1 MTGGRVVVLGA
12 TGRNFAAGMS
22 GGIAYVLD
30 EVGDFERRCN
40 RDMVDLEPLADAED
54 VALVLALIRKHS
66 EYTQSNRA
74 AKVLAAWDALAAE
87 VRQGHAAGLPARPR
101 RPGQGQERG
110 TRADLERAAGGA
122 AWVSRRDSWRSGA
135 SCPSGDRWRSGS
147 RTGGRSTGEFP
158 EEKVRAQG
166 ARCMDCGIPFCHKG
180 CPLGNIIPD
189 WNDLVYRNRWREA
202 LDRLLATNN
211 FPEFTGRLCPA
222 PCEGSCVLGINAD
235 PVTIKQIEL
244 EIIEHA
250 FREGW
255 VKPEP
260 PLVRTGKSVAV
271 VGSGPCGLAAADQLN
286 RAGHRVTVF
295 ERADRIGGLLRYGIP
310 EFKLEKG
317 ILDRRL
323 KLMEAE
329 GVIFRVNAEVGVNVS
344 VDELRSEFD
353 AVLLA
358 GGAPVPRDL
367 KVPGRE
373 LDGIHFAME
382 YLPQANRRCEG
393 DTLPEATLISAKGKR
408 VVIIGGGDTGADCL
422 GTAHRQGAALGHSV
436 RAPATAARVAR
447 RRTTPGRSGRTSS
460 GCPRRTRKAASGTTA
475 SRRSASRAGTARW
488 SVCTGSAW
496 SSRRARTAG
505 RPCGSC
511 RGPSSRWR
519 STSCCWPWGSWAPS
533 ATRYSRS
540 SA

>member
-1 MTGGRVVVLGA
+1 MGKPTGFLEIGRELP
-12 TGRNFAAGMS
+12 
-22 GGIAYVLD
+22 
-30 EVGDFERRCN
+30 ERRPVAERVKDWREIN
-40 RDMVDLEPLADAED
+40 REL
-54 VALVLALIRKHS
+54 
-66 EYTQSNRA
+66 
-74 AKVLAAWDALAAE
+74 
-87 VRQGHAAGLPARPR
+87 
-101 RPGQGQERG
+101 
-110 TRADLERAAGGA
+110 
-122 AWVSRRDSWRSGA
+122 
-135 SCPSGDRWRSGS
+135 
-147 RTGGRSTGEFP
+147 P

-166 ARCMDCGIPFCHKG
+166 ARCMNCGIPFCHKG

-222 PCEGSCVLGINAD
+222 PCEDSCVLGINAD

-250 FREGW
+250 FRHGW

-323 KLMEAE
+323 KLMTAE
-329 GVIFRVNAEVGVNVS
+329 GIIFRPNAEVGMNIS
-344 VDELRSEFD
+344 VEELRSEFD
-353 AVLLA
+353 AILLA
-358 GGAPVPRDL
+358 AGATLPRDL
-367 KVPGRE
+367 KVPGRD

-382 YLPQANRRCEG
+382 YLPQGNRRCEG

-408 VVIIGGGDTGADCL
+408 VVIIGGGDTGSDCL
-422 GTAHRQGAALGHSV
+422 GTAHRQGAASVTQFELLPRPPASRTPDNPWPLWPNIFRVSTAHEEGGERDYCISTHHFSGDDRRVKRLHGVRVEFAPGPNGRPTMRELPGTEFEMDVDLVLLAMGFLGPERNTMLAQLGVTITERGTVAADANTMTSTPGV
-436 RAPATAARVAR
+436 FAAGDTARGQSLVVWAIAEGRQAARGMDAYLMGS
-447 RRTTPGRSGRTSS
+447 TTLP
-460 GCPRRTRKAASGTTA
+460 
-475 SRRSASRAGTARW
+475 
-488 SVCTGSAW
+488 
-496 SSRRARTAG
+496 
-505 RPCGSC
+505 
-511 RGPSSRWR
+511 
-519 STSCCWPWGSWAPS
+519 
-533 ATRYSRS
+533 
-540 SA
+540 

>member
-1 MTGGRVVVLGA
+1 MGKPTGFLEIGRELP
-12 TGRNFAAGMS
+12 
-22 GGIAYVLD
+22 
-30 EVGDFERRCN
+30 ERRPVAERVKDWREIN
-40 RDMVDLEPLADAED
+40 REL
-54 VALVLALIRKHS
+54 
-66 EYTQSNRA
+66 
-74 AKVLAAWDALAAE
+74 
-87 VRQGHAAGLPARPR
+87 
-101 RPGQGQERG
+101 
-110 TRADLERAAGGA
+110 
-122 AWVSRRDSWRSGA
+122 
-135 SCPSGDRWRSGS
+135 
-147 RTGGRSTGEFP
+147 P

-166 ARCMDCGIPFCHKG
+166 ARCMNCGIPFCHKG

-244 EIIEHA
+244 EIVEHA

-255 VKPEP
+255 IVPEP

-323 KLMEAE
+323 NLMAAE
-329 GVIFRVNAEVGVNVS
+329 GVTFRPNAEVGVNLS
-344 VDELRSEFD
+344 VEALRSEFD
-353 AVLLA
+353 AILLA
-358 GGAPVPRDL
+358 AGATLPRDL
-367 KVPGRE
+367 TVPGRE

-393 DTLPEATLISAKGKR
+393 DTVPEAACISAKGKR

-422 GTAHRQGAALGHSV
+422 GTAHRQGAASVTQFELLPRPPASRTLDNPWPLWPNIFRVSTAHEEGGDRDYCISTRRFSGQDGKLTRLHGIRVEFTPGPNGRPSMRELPGTEFEMEVDLVFLAMGFLGPERNTMLAQLGV
-436 RAPATAARVAR
+436 TVTERGTVATDANKMTGIPGVFAAGDTARGQSLVVWAIAEGRQAARGMDAYLMGS
-447 RRTTPGRSGRTSS
+447 TTLP
-460 GCPRRTRKAASGTTA
+460 
-475 SRRSASRAGTARW
+475 
-488 SVCTGSAW
+488 
-496 SSRRARTAG
+496 
-505 RPCGSC
+505 
-511 RGPSSRWR
+511 
-519 STSCCWPWGSWAPS
+519 
-533 ATRYSRS
+533 
-540 SA
+540 

>member
-1 MTGGRVVVLGA
+1 MGKPTGFLEIGRELP
-12 TGRNFAAGMS
+12 
-22 GGIAYVLD
+22 
-30 EVGDFERRCN
+30 ERRPVAERVKDWREIN
-40 RDMVDLEPLADAED
+40 REL
-54 VALVLALIRKHS
+54 S
-66 EYTQSNRA
+66 
-74 AKVLAAWDALAAE
+74 
-87 VRQGHAAGLPARPR
+87 
-101 RPGQGQERG
+101 
-110 TRADLERAAGGA
+110 
-122 AWVSRRDSWRSGA
+122 
-135 SCPSGDRWRSGS
+135 
-147 RTGGRSTGEFP
+147 

-166 ARCMDCGIPFCHKG
+166 ARCMNCGIPFCHKG

-222 PCEGSCVLGINAD
+222 PCEGSCVLAINSD

-250 FREGW
+250 FRHGW

-323 KLMEAE
+323 KLMTAE
-329 GVIFRVNAEVGVNVS
+329 GVIFRPNAEVGVNIS
-344 VDELRSEFD
+344 VEELRSKFD
-353 AVLLA
+353 AILLA
-358 GGAPVPRDL
+358 AGATLPRDL
-367 KVPGRE
+367 NVPGRD

-382 YLPQANRRCEG
+382 YLPQGNRRCEG
-393 DTLPEATLISAKGKR
+393 DTVPEATLISAKGKR

-422 GTAHRQGAALGHSV
+422 GTAHRQGAASVTQFELLPRPPASRTPDNPWPLWPNIFRVSTADEEGGERDYCVSTRHFSGDEGRVKRLHGVRVEFTPGPNGRPTMRELPGTEFEMDVDLVFLAMGFLGPERNTMLAQLGVTITERGTVAADANKMTGIPGVFAAGDTARGQSLV
-436 RAPATAARVAR
+436 VWAIAEGRQAARGMDAYLMGS
-447 RRTTPGRSGRTSS
+447 TTLP
-460 GCPRRTRKAASGTTA
+460 
-475 SRRSASRAGTARW
+475 
-488 SVCTGSAW
+488 
-496 SSRRARTAG
+496 
-505 RPCGSC
+505 
-511 RGPSSRWR
+511 
-519 STSCCWPWGSWAPS
+519 
-533 ATRYSRS
+533 
-540 SA
+540 

>member
-1 MTGGRVVVLGA
+1 MGKPTGFLEFPRELP
-12 TGRNFAAGMS
+12 
-22 GGIAYVLD
+22 
-30 EVGDFERRCN
+30 ERRPVGERVKDWQEVY
-40 RDMVDLEPLADAED
+40 RDVP
-54 VALVLALIRKHS
+54 
-66 EYTQSNRA
+66 
-74 AKVLAAWDALAAE
+74 
-87 VRQGHAAGLPARPR
+87 
-101 RPGQGQERG
+101 QER
-110 TRADLERAAGGA
+110 L
-122 AWVSRRDSWRSGA
+122 
-135 SCPSGDRWRSGS
+135 
-147 RTGGRSTGEFP
+147 
-158 EEKVRAQG
+158 RAQG

-255 VKPEP
+255 IRPEP
-260 PLVRTGKSVAV
+260 PLIRTGKSVAV

-286 RAGHRVTVF
+286 RAGHWVTVF

-323 KLMEAE
+323 TLMEAE
-329 GVIFRVNAEVGVNVS
+329 GIAFRTKAEAGVNVS
-344 VDELRSEFD
+344 VEALRTSFD
-353 AVLLA
+353 AILLA
-358 GGAPVPRDL
+358 GGAPVSRDL

-373 LDGIHFAME
+373 LEGIHFAME

-393 DTLPEATLISAKGKR
+393 DSLPEATLISAKGKK

-422 GTAHRQGAALGHSV
+422 GTAHRQGAASV
-436 RAPATAARVAR
+436 HQFELL
-447 RRTTPGRSGRTSS
+447 
-460 GCPRRTRKAASGTTA
+460 PRPP
-475 SRRSASRAGTARW
+475 ASRAPENPWPLWPNIFRVSTAHEEGGERDYCISTRRFSGEGGTVKKLHGVRVEFAP
-488 SVCTGSAW
+488 GPG
-496 SSRRARTAG
+496 G
-505 RPCGSC
+505 RPAMREMPGSEFELEADLVLLAMGFLGPERNTILAQLGVKITE
-511 RGPSSRWR
+511 RGTVAVDVDKLTSVPAVFAAGDTSRGQSLVVWAIAEGR
-519 STSCCWPWGSWAPS
+519 QAAKGIDKFLMGSTELP
-533 ATRYSRS
+533 
-540 SA
+540 